1 MNKYDTTF
9 CWLPGKV
16 NIQHGSPYDRGS
28 ADYYYGR
35 GRNPHYY
42 PNGTGNAPR
51 VKVEDMTQA
60 ELDAYHA
67 GYEQE
72 TDQKQWF

>member
-1 MNKYDTTF
+1 MTKYDT
-9 CWLPGKV
+9 K
-16 NIQHGSPYDRGS
+16 HGSPYDRGS

-51 VKVEDMTQA
+51 VKVEDMT
-60 ELDAYHA
+60 
-67 GYEQE
+67 G
-72 TDQKQWF
+72 

>member
-1 MNKYDTTF
+1 MTKHDT
-9 CWLPGKV
+9 K
-16 NIQHGSPYDRGS
+16 HGSPYDRGS
-28 ADYYYGR
+28 ADRYYGR
-35 GRNPHYY
+35 GSDPHYY

-60 ELDAYHA
+60 EVEAYHA
-67 GYEQE
+67 GYEDE

>member
-1 MNKYDTTF
+1 MTYKTREESTKYDT
-9 CWLPGKV
+9 K
-16 NIQHGSPYDRGS
+16 HGSPYDRGS

-35 GRNPHYY
+35 GRDPHYY

-67 GYEQE
+67 GYEEE
-72 TDQKQWF
+72 TDRKQWF

>member
-1 MNKYDTTF
+1 MRDTMTKYDT
-9 CWLPGKV
+9 K
-16 NIQHGSPYDRGS
+16 HGSPYDRGS

-67 GYEQE
+67 GYDQE
-72 TDQKQWF
+72 PDRKHWF